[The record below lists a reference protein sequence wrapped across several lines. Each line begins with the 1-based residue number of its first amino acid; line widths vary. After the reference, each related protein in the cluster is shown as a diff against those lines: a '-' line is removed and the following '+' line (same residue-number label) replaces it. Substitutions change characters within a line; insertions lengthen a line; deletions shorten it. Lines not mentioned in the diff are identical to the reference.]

1 MLGVTVL
8 ILRLLLVIA
17 LYAFVFLALFTIW
30 RNMVLESHLVDGKQ
44 LPVITLESSGLEPE
58 KFRFKQ
64 REIWIGRSPTCD
76 ISLHEKSISAKHARL
91 FFKNRQWWLTDLDST
106 NGTFLNGERISE
118 PVVIVKG
125 DAIRIGSI
133 VWIISKDKG

>member
-1 MLGVTVL
+1 MLGVIVL

-17 LYAFVFLALFTIW
+17 LYAFVFLALFIIW

-44 LPVITLESSGLEPE
+44 LPIITLESSGLEPE
-58 KFRFKQ
+58 RFRFKQ
-64 REIWIGRSPTCD
+64 REIWVGRSPSCD
-76 ISLHEKSISAKHARL
+76 LSLREKSISAKHARL

-118 PVVIVKG
+118 PVVVVKG
-125 DAIRIGSI
+125 DIIRIGSME
-133 VWIISKDKG
+133 WIITKDKV